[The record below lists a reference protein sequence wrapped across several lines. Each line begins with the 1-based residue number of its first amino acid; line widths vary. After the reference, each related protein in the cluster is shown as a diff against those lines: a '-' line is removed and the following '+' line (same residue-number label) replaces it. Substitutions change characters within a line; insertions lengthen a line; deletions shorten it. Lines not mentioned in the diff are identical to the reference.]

1 MLGTKTVSLRIAKCR
16 ETDDPLEQTQASRK
30 YRQVDTALTWK
41 TAYEE
46 WREGFISCVG
56 VGGIPLRFSATTLA
70 HYNMG
75 RCQKTIEG
83 IPIFSREDLYQS
95 PNAIAHSKC

>member
-16 ETDDPLEQTQASRK
+16 ETDDPLEQTQASGK
-30 YRQVDTALTWK
+30 YHQVDTALTWK

-70 HYNMG
+70 NNDMG
-75 RCQKTIEG
+75 DVKKQ
-83 IPIFSREDLYQS
+83 
-95 PNAIAHSKC
+95 

>member
-30 YRQVDTALTWK
+30 YHQVDTALTWK

-70 HYNMG
+70 YYDMG
-75 RCQKTIEG
+75 RCQKTIGE
-83 IPIFSREDLYQS
+83 LL
-95 PNAIAHSKC
+95 